1 MMTALLGN
9 EQYDEL
15 PGAIERLEKQRKLAR
30 PLISDGS
37 GCGPALHVEVLKL
50 AADMVRLG
58 AECVSIR
65 YGCFLVMHMILNTT
79 DMTQRK
85 RKIDEYFR
93 QCKEKKVELGRDTVD
108 KLEELKRDP

>member
-9 EQYDEL
+9 KQYDEL
-15 PGAIERLEKQRKLAR
+15 PGAVERLEKPRKLAR
-30 PLISDGS
+30 TCISDGS

-58 AECVSIR
+58 AECVSVT
-65 YGCFLVMHMILNTT
+65 YGGFLVMHMIPNTT

-85 RKIDEYFR
+85 RKVDEYFR
-93 QCKEKKVELGRDTVD
+93 QCKDKQVELGRDMVE